1 MGVLGRALALSSC
14 VTLSKALGLSEPF
27 FACLQNE
34 AGGLY
39 RFWEDAVQK
48 AEVDKVPRLC
58 TWELGAGGGARG
70 TAGAGISRSWGGE
83 REEGFFLKSFCGGG
97 GI

>member
-58 TWELGAGGGARG
+58 TWELGAVLGGQLELAS
-70 TAGAGISRSWGGE
+70 AGAGVE
-83 REEGFFLKSFCGGG
+83 RGKRDSSSKAFVAEVGSD
-97 GI
+97 